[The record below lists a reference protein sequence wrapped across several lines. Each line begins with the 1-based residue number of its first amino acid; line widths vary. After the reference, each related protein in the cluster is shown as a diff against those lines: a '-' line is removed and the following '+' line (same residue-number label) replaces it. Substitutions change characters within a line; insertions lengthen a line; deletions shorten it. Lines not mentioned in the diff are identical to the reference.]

1 MINLEN
7 ARKEFLEYTK
17 QYDNQVPAIQRKI
30 EHSLRTMD
38 VMKDLAEN
46 LKLSEEN
53 VKLASLIGLLH
64 DIGRFEQWKRFE
76 TYVDLVSIDH
86 GDMGVYILQK
96 NNYIRKFIETDKY
109 DNIIFESIKNHNKYI
124 MDEELE
130 NDEEFFAQ
138 MIKDADKL
146 DIFYQIT
153 EKFHGNIEEI
163 ENSYISESYMNQ
175 LENNTLIYREE
186 KQTPLDQYA
195 LITSFIF
202 DLYFNF
208 SIQTVRREN
217 YINRFFRKINFKNK
231 KTKEQVKRLLYIA
244 ETYLWETKLNEA
256 KLINN

>member
-86 GDMGVYILQK
+86 GDMGVYIL
-96 NNYIRKFIETDKY
+96 
-109 DNIIFESIKNHNKYI
+109 
-124 MDEELE
+124 
-130 NDEEFFAQ
+130 
-138 MIKDADKL
+138 
-146 DIFYQIT
+146 
-153 EKFHGNIEEI
+153 
-163 ENSYISESYMNQ
+163 
-175 LENNTLIYREE
+175 
-186 KQTPLDQYA
+186 
-195 LITSFIF
+195 
-202 DLYFNF
+202 
-208 SIQTVRREN
+208 
-217 YINRFFRKINFKNK
+217 
-231 KTKEQVKRLLYIA
+231 
-244 ETYLWETKLNEA
+244 
-256 KLINN
+256 